1 MSFPKIQNMADPV
14 KLSFVLP
21 CYNEVDNID
30 YIHRELVRVCGGL
43 KDITP
48 ELLFID
54 DGSED
59 GTFERIR
66 KITETDDRVKGIA
79 FSKNFGKTLAI
90 YAGLKESS
98 GDFVIT
104 MDSDGQH
111 PPSLIPELIEKQR
124 EGFEIVNT
132 RREQNK
138 GVGFLSRMRS
148 RTFYRFINFLSDV
161 KVEPLASDYR
171 LMTRKAVDAFL
182 TLEERDRYTNGLI
195 SWMGFRQTSI
205 PFTAPRRH
213 AGRTSFSGRMLLRL
227 GLDGI
232 TSFSAKPLRISF
244 TLGLIILVFDF
255 AYGIYAILN
264 FFFGTTIPGW
274 TSMMFTILFLGGVQ
288 LVSIG
293 IIGEY
298 IARLFN
304 ESKRRPH
311 YFIQDRC

>member
-1 MSFPKIQNMADPV
+1 
-14 KLSFVLP
+14 
-21 CYNEVDNID
+21 
-30 YIHRELVRVCGGL
+30 
-43 KDITP
+43 
-48 ELLFID
+48 
-54 DGSED
+54 
-59 GTFERIR
+59 
-66 KITETDDRVKGIA
+66 VKGIA

-90 YAGLKESS
+90 YAGLRESR

>member
-1 MSFPKIQNMADPV
+1 MAEHV
-14 KLSFVLP
+14 SLSIVLP
-21 CYNEVDNID
+21 CYNEADNIEL
-30 YIHRELVRVCGGL
+30 IHNELVKICSSL
-43 KDITP
+43 DMAA
-48 ELLFID
+48 ELIFVD
-54 DGSED
+54 DGSSD
-59 GTFERIR
+59 STFEKIR
-66 KITETDDRVKGIA
+66 TVSASARNVKGIS
-79 FSKNFGKTLAI
+79 FSKNFGKTMAI
-90 YAGLKESS
+90 YAGLKEAE
-98 GDFVIT
+98 GELVIT

-111 PPSLIPELIEKQR
+111 PPELIPEFLARQE
-124 EGFEIVNT
+124 EGYDIINT

-138 GVGFLSRMRS
+138 GVGFFTRVRS

-182 TLEERDRYTNGLI
+182 ALEERDRYTNGLV

-205 PFTAPRRH
+205 SFIAPERY
-213 AGRTSFSGRMLLRL
+213 AGKTSFSRKMLLRL

-232 TSFSAKPLRISF
+232 TSFSARPLRISF
-244 TLGLIILVFDF
+244 TLGMIILVLAA
-255 AYGIYAILN
+255 AYGIYALLN
-264 FFFGTTIPGW
+264 YFFGTTTPGW
-274 TSMMFTILFLGGVQ
+274 TSMMFVILFLGGVQ
-288 LVSIG
+288 LISIG